1 MDKVELYLN
10 CESSSLMERQCGKC
24 GDLLVKVKYSG
35 DVDFHGIICLNEKC
49 DYQLEALEG
58 GRNNEENQ

>member
-1 MDKVELYLN
+1 
-10 CESSSLMERQCGKC
+10 MERQCGKC